1 MDLNKELQGISTQKQ
16 EELVR
21 WWKMICQ
28 EGYGELRIE
37 FKNGRVRELHPKFS
51 IKIRDENQTQES

>member
-28 EGYGELRIE
+28 EGYGELRI
-37 FKNGRVRELHPKFS
+37 
-51 IKIRDENQTQES
+51 